1 MDEVKISVIV
11 TIHNAEKYIK
21 ECLDSVMRQT
31 FSEIEILCMDGG
43 STDATPQ
50 ILQEYAAKDGRIR
63 IINDRNTS
71 YGHKV
76 NEGIRQA
83 RGEYVSVLES
93 DDMYEPFMLEKL
105 YEVVEQYHPDFV
117 NGDYTNFFDINGCRF
132 RYVMR
137 MYQKDDYNCLINYHN
152 QPERFGIIPRY
163 WTGIFRKEFLQREN
177 IKMNES
183 PGASF
188 QDMSFRFLTSILSTS
203 AYHLS
208 MPLYLYRI
216 DNLGSSMHDFKKTTE
231 IMEEHEFLKQELL
244 KRGIT
249 NHFVWHNAY
258 QWKYT
263 DLRGNMSLLKGK
275 YWKEL
280 YDRYREEVEK
290 DREIL
295 KRYEDMGYSQEVEE
309 MIHRTPQEIEKLL
322 EQDSR
327 NAYEKQQQ
335 LYQLADI
342 ISGLNKE
349 QKLVVFGCGCRGKMT
364 IELLTSV
371 GQNICCLTDN
381 CERFWGNVIEGHEV
395 LSPKDAQTKY
405 PDAFYIVA
413 NQLHGEDIRR
423 QLHNMGIYEKKI
435 YVY

>member
-1 MDEVKISVIV
+1 MDDIKISVIV
-11 TIHNAEKYIK
+11 TIHNAEKYIN
-21 ECLDSVMRQT
+21 ECLDSAIKQT

-63 IINDRNTS
+63 IINDRDTS

-93 DDMYEPFMLEKL
+93 DDMYEPYMLEKL
-105 YEVVEQYHPDFV
+105 YEIAERYHPDFV

-132 RYVMR
+132 RCVMR
-137 MYQKDDYNCLINYHN
+137 MYQKDDYNCLINYRN
-152 QPERFGIIPRY
+152 QPERFGIISRY
-163 WTGIFRKEFLQREN
+163 WTGIFKKEFLQRKN

-203 AYHLS
+203 AYHLN

-216 DNLGSSMHDFKKTTE
+216 DNLSSSMHDSKKTIE
-231 IMEEHEFLKQELL
+231 IAEEHEFLKQELL
-244 KRGIT
+244 KRRIT
-249 NHFVWHNAY
+249 NRFVWHNAY

-275 YWKEL
+275 YRKEL

-295 KRYEDMGYSQEVEE
+295 KQYEDIGYSQEVEE

-322 EQDSR
+322 EQDGR

-335 LYQLADI
+335 LYQLADM

-349 QKLVVFGCGCRGKMT
+349 HKLVVFGCGRRGKTT

-381 CERFWGNVIEGHEV
+381 CEHFWGNVIEGYEV

-413 NQLHGEDIRR
+413 NQLHGKEMAK
-423 QLHNMGIYEKKI
+423 QLQDMGVHQNLI